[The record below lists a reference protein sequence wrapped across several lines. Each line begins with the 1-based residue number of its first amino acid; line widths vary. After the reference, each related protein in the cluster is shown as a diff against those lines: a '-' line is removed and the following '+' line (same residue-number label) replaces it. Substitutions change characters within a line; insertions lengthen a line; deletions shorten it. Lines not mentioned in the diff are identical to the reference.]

1 MSFFARFSSCLMF
14 ALSLLLSRPSHVQ
27 AHIRINEICADNNT
41 SLLAADGTSP
51 DWIELYNDTTTSTNL
66 SGWFLADSRN
76 ALTQWA
82 FPTNTILAANS
93 YLIVFADSATNAL
106 ISGQLHANFNIS
118 KSGESLF
125 LVQPDGV
132 TIEDSIE
139 IPQQM
144 QDITYG
150 PAPKLTPLI
159 QEDAPLTFTI
169 PNEAGTAPTNT
180 AFGSLGFVETKSTF
194 TIKYYVMKSSP
205 GNIDTAQAWVADS
218 NKWSTAAAYPIVT
231 NAPVLNY
238 HATGTLGIFDNDMT
252 FPGHPVNTSIANFVL
267 TAEGGIYI
275 PEPGLWTFSVA
286 SDDGFRL
293 KISGQGVNY
302 TAEFP
307 NGRGLSPTHTV
318 FNFPVAGAYAVSV
331 IMFQGAGGAGL
342 EFATAK
348 GDEDNWS
355 TSVFTLVGATNSPVQ
370 HLGAFG
376 SFITTNV
383 TSIMK
388 GVNARVDT
396 RWDFAVNQL
405 PETND
410 TVTLA
415 VRFSDGVVAKIN
427 GQTVLSSNAPASL
440 AWNSTATA
448 ARPISDILTWVTIPV
463 PRTLL
468 ALGTNT
474 LTLTGLNNA
483 ATNGD
488 FFLQAKLTSATGIL
502 YPFYFKQPTP
512 QKVNAA
518 GCTAPTP
525 DILFS
530 APRGYKQ
537 NAFQLELSCPSST
550 NTIYYTLNGKEPTHV
565 TGIPYT
571 SPINIASTAVV
582 RACIFDP
589 QTAFQTVTT
598 VSYLFLNDILTQDA
612 NTPPGFATNNTITG
626 NGAYTNYIRYG
637 MDPVIVNGSDS
648 ARVRKTFTNDI
659 PTLSIVTD
667 LSNLFDEYTGIYLYS
682 RNRGIGWERPISL
695 ELIDPVHG
703 NTKEFQIN
711 AGIRIRGAYSRD
723 PRFPKYSFR
732 FFFRSEYGAGKLDFP
747 LFGDEGASS
756 FDKVD
761 LRCSQNHS
769 WAQEASTS
777 ETFIND
783 VYSRDAQRDMGQPYT
798 RSRYYHLYINGI
810 YWGLYQTQERAD
822 AEYAA
827 SYFKDTDPSHYDAIK
842 LSSGS
847 LEADDGTKDSW
858 ISLWDLA
865 INQNAATTNYGN
877 AVTYNR
883 LRGLNPDG
891 TRNPAYPVYVDTTN
905 LICRYL
911 VMQAT
916 MDTDSPIVGGNNGP
930 NNMVAMFNSVN
941 SDGYKWFCHDCEWS
955 LIHRSPYMI
964 PNGNIA
970 HFGTGAGTTSGV
982 PWTAQGSFNPAT
994 LHQALMYNPDYRK
1007 TFAQLTQKYFFND
1020 GALSTNNAVLRFKS
1034 RMTEIDDAVCAESAR
1049 WGKGKGTVSRT
1060 RQDWLNACS
1069 WIITN
1074 CLVRR
1079 NDYVIDHFRA
1089 RGWFSKIDAPQK
1101 FPVGSMLPHGTAVQV
1116 VATNAFYYTLNG
1128 SDPLLPD
1135 GSLSIAARACTNQA
1149 GFVAAQTF
1157 IARGSTWRYFD
1168 QGTMP
1173 TNQAVAWSEL
1183 TYNDSVWPAGPAI
1196 FGFAGGAPTNPVSTL
1211 TRRYISGSSG
1221 PIVNT
1226 TYFRKKFTL
1235 SSIDQ
1240 APNLSA
1246 SLLCDDG
1253 AVLYINGVEA
1263 LRYNM
1268 PNDAVTYSTLATPGV
1283 SGTNQTTYVTQVLDP
1298 SLLRAGE
1305 NLVAVEIHQV
1315 NGTSSDLYFDFDLK
1329 TQGAAATNANLYI
1342 ANFTAIG
1349 SHAVGARSLSA
1360 TNWSEFA
1367 PIAFTAT
1374 SASTGTP
1381 EEAPD
1386 YSVLRISKVMY
1397 APQTPNDAEAAAGGI
1412 PASTKDARD
1421 YYAWIELC
1429 NTGDKALDLSGVTLT
1444 NNIKAA
1450 ISTFSGITLQPLGRL
1465 FVVKHFNS
1473 FRARYPSNTQT
1484 VVTWTSGNIARSGSL
1499 TDPTKR
1505 FTLKDP
1511 SGTIIQDFAYDG
1523 DTWLGGTSGAKNTGR
1538 WWNMADLYASASVWS
1553 TEANWVLSSTNE
1565 APLIASENGGGVES
1579 PYGTDYSVIRVTRL
1593 MFAPRD
1599 PTATEQALL
1608 PTYTA
1613 DDYAWLELTNT
1624 GDKPMNLAGYTM
1636 TNDVVCVFKSVDLP
1650 PGGRYLVCKK
1660 KEAFDLR
1667 YPLNS
1672 APNDSGR
1679 ERKSWDSGN
1688 LSRNGLRSIDFY
1700 APNGEFIYALTYTNT
1715 WLSGAADNTGRWL
1728 ELIDPSCSLSAMRKE
1743 SSWRVN
1749 GPTVQPT
1756 KPTQLV
1762 ISEIYFQPPE
1772 GRNYEQFIELLN
1784 VGKDPLDLTGVQL
1797 SASTID
1803 FTFPSGTILAQGK
1816 TIIVAAHSD
1825 EFAARYQDE
1834 SLPTYYPNIVVSG
1847 SWINGFLTTNDTLTL
1862 TAATGETI
1870 LAQTYASEWAPR
1882 AAGYGSSLELR
1893 TPEKLPSTS
1902 SDRAVA
1908 LNRDSSW
1915 QPSSAYRGS
1924 PGRIESTENLLRI
1937 SEVLAHGVTDYSDW
1951 IELHNPTTQPCA
1963 LNQFYISDS
1972 ISNPLRLALS
1982 ATATIA
1988 PGGFYT
1994 FNPFEG
2000 GFGIS
2005 EYGETILLTEYNGST
2020 ILRFHDQVDVP
2031 ATPRGEA
2038 FGDAFIST
2046 GERVLTALS
2055 VPTPGTSN
2063 ALPRAPA
2070 VAISELMPNPKDDL
2084 AEYIELRNLT
2094 STNVP
2099 LFDSTASTNTWH
2111 LSGVTYAFP
2120 TNITLLPYETILVT
2134 STNPA
2139 TFLAQY
2145 RSRTFPETVRIF
2157 GPWSGKLD
2165 NDGEKVM
2172 LLNPGTPDPGIV
2184 PYYRMDWVS
2193 YRTTEPW
2200 PNLGTGNALI
2210 KYPLYAFASDPA
2222 VWSEVKNG
2230 TPGRQEAL
2238 HTVAADHVVVQ
2249 SAADSTLAYAV
2260 NTAYEPWISSTS
2272 ATLLSALPE
2281 GATFNTQSQTLTW
2294 TSPRTGNYT
2303 LRIALTDSQ
2312 GLTATQLV
2320 RIAISSNYTETVV
2333 TTVNSATSIIIASN
2347 NAAYPV
2353 TDTSNK
2359 LAGMLGS
2366 PDTPVLR
2373 SNAPLVCNTE
2383 GLSFAGYTPGTFL
2396 RNETPAHR
2404 AGWFYRVNDNDT
2416 FSPLTATSGDQSQ
2429 MISSSSTN
2437 HLQINPAGGELL
2449 LALSTNAICPSYG
2462 TRVPLSSSELVTL
2475 QSDVVLDF
2483 AQDLSMLPLT
2493 VLQSNFVKMA
2503 VVCLDETLT
2512 STGRIYVSHG
2522 GQLGTQDATYSDAGY
2537 APAFLRNEQTGD
2549 RIPFFVS
2556 NTTRY
2561 RVSMQFRTL
2570 RKGATPLPYP
2580 VTICRL
2586 LVDNQPCYFE
2596 KGFAF
2601 SDASTEDDLGDNDGG
2616 EWLLATCFFGAWDN
2630 PWLIAHAADQA
2641 SINALSARSG
2651 ATQAMQLTHIALQ
2664 SSPYSTEQNGVWNIA
2679 LPDSDKGMLC
2689 YQDDL
2694 GWWTY
2699 TGEFPLNTVASGVFK
2714 VVMTNTDYSVTVYTN
2729 ASPAENPFTLEA
2741 FTATSSTTAVRQVTY
2756 AYQQGPSIDQITD
2769 ADVRTTLLS
2778 ALGNNLTTFN
2788 SWLKGRSG
2796 LISGNSITSA
2806 TLARVLNAFLC
2817 NIAVD
2822 AWEDDL
2828 LRFVSTPEVT
2838 FQNTEVT
2845 FSVWVKLG
2853 AIEHSTNRLLVN
2865 GTDLFLVGDSL
2876 GNLSA
2881 AGYDHVAISET
2892 SNGLARVTLTLP
2904 ASTTTFLRIRIQP

>member
-1 MSFFARFSSCLMF
+1 MSIFARFSSWFVIVML
-14 ALSLLLSRPSHVQ
+14 LLLSKPSRVY
-27 AHIRINEICADNNT
+27 AHIRINEVCSDNGS
-41 SLLAADGTSP
+41 SLLAADGTAA
-51 DWIELYNDTTTSTNL
+51 DWIELYNETATSTNL
-66 SGWFLADSRN
+66 SGWFLADTR
-76 ALTQWA
+76 TQLAQWK
-82 FPTNTILAANS
+82 FPTNTILNGNG

-118 KSGESLF
+118 KSGETLF
-125 LVQPDGV
+125 LVHPDGT
-132 TIEDSIE
+132 TIEDTLA
-139 IPQQM
+139 IPQLM

-150 PAPKLTPLI
+150 PAPHLTTLI
-159 QEDAPLTFTI
+159 KEDAPLTFTV
-169 PNEAGTAPTNT
+169 PNAAGTAPTNT
-180 AFGSLGFVETKSTF
+180 ASGALGFVETKSTF
-194 TIKYYVMKSSP
+194 TVKYYVMKSSP

-231 NAPVLNY
+231 NTPVLNY
-238 HATGTLGIFDNDMT
+238 HATGTLGIFDNDLT
-252 FPGHPVNTSIANFVL
+252 FPGHPINTSIANFVL

-302 TAEFP
+302 SSEFP
-307 NGRGLSPTHTV
+307 NGRGLAPTHAT
-318 FNFPVAGAYAVSV
+318 FNFPVAGAYTISL
-331 IMFQGAGGAGL
+331 IMFQGSGGAGL

-348 GDEDNWS
+348 GDEDNWNS
-355 TSVFTLVGATNSPVQ
+355 SVFTLVGATNSPVQ

-376 SFITTNV
+376 SFITTNM
-383 TSIMK
+383 TSAMK
-388 GVNARVDT
+388 NINARIDT
-396 RWDFAVNQL
+396 QWHFAVNQL

-415 VRFSDGVVAKIN
+415 LRFSDGLVAKIN
-427 GQTVLSSNAPASL
+427 GQIVLSSNAPASL
-440 AWNSTATA
+440 AWNSTSTAT
-448 ARPISDILTWVTIPV
+448 RPISDILTWVDVAIPHE
-463 PRTLL
+463 LL
-468 ALGTNT
+468 TTGTNT
-474 LTLTGLNNA
+474 LTLSALNNA

-488 FFLQAKLTSATGIL
+488 FFLQAKLEQATGIL
-502 YPFYFKQPTP
+502 YPSYFKLPTP
-512 QKVNAA
+512 EKKNAT

-525 DILFS
+525 EILFS
-530 APRGYKQ
+530 APRGYQ
-537 NAFQLELSCPSST
+537 QEAFSLALSCPSST
-550 NTIYYTLNGKEPTHV
+550 NTIYYTLNGKEPTRLNS
-565 TGIPYT
+565 TPYT
-571 SPINIASTAVV
+571 TPINVASTTVV
-582 RACIFDP
+582 RACIIDP
-589 QTAFQTVTT
+589 ETAFQTVTT
-598 VSYLFLNDILTQDA
+598 ASYLFLNDILKQDA
-612 NTPPGFATNNTITG
+612 NPPPGFPTNNTVTG
-626 NGAYTNYIRYG
+626 NGVYTNYIRYG
-637 MDPVIVNGSDS
+637 MDSVIVNGSDGT
-648 ARVRKTFTNDI
+648 RVRKTFTNDI

-682 RNRGIGWERPISL
+682 RNHGRGWERPISL

-723 PRFPKYSFR
+723 PRYPKYSFR
-732 FFFRSEYGAGKLDFP
+732 FFFRSEYGAGKLHFP
-747 LFGDEGASS
+747 LFDDEGASS
-756 FDKVD
+756 FDKID

-777 ETFIND
+777 ESFIND

-827 SYFKDTDPSHYDAIK
+827 SYFKDTDTTHYDAVK

-877 AVTYNR
+877 PITYNR

-916 MDTDSPIVGGNNGP
+916 MDTDSPIVGVNTGP
-930 NNMVAMFNSVN
+930 NNMVAMFNAVN

-955 LIHRSPYMI
+955 LINRSPYFI

-1020 GALSTNNAVLRFKS
+1020 GALSTNNAVMRFKS

-1049 WGKGKGTVSRT
+1049 WGKGKGTTSRT

-1079 NDYVIDHFRA
+1079 NDYVIDQFRT
-1089 RGWFSKIDAPQK
+1089 RGWFSRIDAPQK
-1101 FPVGSMLPHGTAVQV
+1101 FPVGSTLPYGTAVQV

-1157 IARGSTWRYFD
+1157 IARGARWRYFD
-1168 QGTMP
+1168 EGSMP
-1173 TNQAVAWSEL
+1173 TNQAVAWSDL
-1183 TYNDSVWPAGPAI
+1183 TYNDRAWAEGPAI
-1196 FGFAGGAPTNPVSTL
+1196 LGFAGGTPTNAIATETRHYVSGT
-1211 TRRYISGSSG
+1211 SG

-1226 TYFRKKFTL
+1226 TYFRKTFTL
-1235 SSIDQ
+1235 TSIDQ

-1263 LRYNM
+1263 LRHNM
-1268 PNDAVTYSTLATPGV
+1268 PSNAVSYATLAASSK
-1283 SGTNQTTYVTQVLDP
+1283 SGTNQTTYLAHVLDP
-1298 SLLRAGE
+1298 SLLHAGE

-1315 NGTSSDLYFDFDLK
+1315 NGTSSDLYFDLSLQ
-1329 TQGAAATNANLYI
+1329 TQGAAATNANLYV

-1349 SHAVGARSLSA
+1349 THAIGARSLSA
-1360 TNWSEFA
+1360 SNWSEYA
-1367 PIAFTAT
+1367 SIAFTGA
-1374 SASTGTP
+1374 SAENENPDTT
-1381 EEAPD
+1381 PD
-1386 YSVLRISKVMY
+1386 YSGLRISKLMY

-1429 NTGDKALDLSGVTLT
+1429 NTGDKALDLTGVTLT

-1450 ISTFSGITLQPLGRL
+1450 SSTFSGITLQPLDRL

-1484 VVTWTSGNIARSGSL
+1484 IVTWTSGNIARSGSL
-1499 TDPTKR
+1499 TDITKR

-1523 DTWLGGTSGAKNTGR
+1523 DSWLGGTNGAKNTGR

-1553 TEANWVLSSTNE
+1553 TATNWVLSSTNE
-1565 APLIASENGGGVES
+1565 APLVASETSGDVES

-1599 PTATEQALL
+1599 PTAAEQVLF
-1608 PTYTA
+1608 PTYTR

-1624 GDKPMNLAGYTM
+1624 GDKPMNLSGYVM

-1660 KEAFDLR
+1660 KDAFDAR
-1667 YPLNS
+1667 YPLNT
-1672 APNDSGR
+1672 APNDSDR
-1679 ERKSWDSGN
+1679 DRKNWDSGN
-1688 LSRNGLRSIDFY
+1688 LSRNGLHSIDFY
-1700 APNGEFIYALTYTNT
+1700 APNGEFLYALNYTNT
-1715 WLSGAADNTGRWL
+1715 WLGGAADGTGRWL
-1728 ELIDPSCSLSAMRKE
+1728 ELIDPACSLSAMSQA

-1762 ISEIYFQPPE
+1762 ISEIYFQPPD
-1772 GRNYEQFIELLN
+1772 GRTYEQFIELLN
-1784 VGKDPLDLTGVQL
+1784 VGLDPLDLTAVQL
-1797 SASTID
+1797 SASTMQ
-1803 FTFPSGTILAQGK
+1803 FTFPEGTLLAQGK
-1816 TIIVAAHSD
+1816 TIVVAAHRD

-1834 SLPTYYPNIVVSG
+1834 SLPTYYPNIVIAG

-1862 TAATGETI
+1862 TAATGEPI
-1870 LAQTYASEWAPR
+1870 LSQTYSSSWATR

-1893 TPEKLPSTS
+1893 APGHLPEKS
-1902 SDRAVA
+1902 SECEIA
-1908 LNRDSSW
+1908 LNRGSSW

-1924 PGRIESTENLLRI
+1924 PGRIESSANLLRI

-1951 IELHNPTTQPCA
+1951 IELHNPTTETRS
-1963 LNQFYISDS
+1963 LNLFYISDTV
-1972 ISNPLRLALS
+1972 SNPQRLALS
-1982 ATATIA
+1982 PAATLA

-1994 FNPFEG
+1994 FSPFEG

-2005 EYGETILLTEYNGST
+2005 EYGETILLTECNGST
-2020 ILRFHDQVDVP
+2020 ILRFHDQIDLP

-2038 FGDAFIST
+2038 YGEYFIST
-2046 GERVLTALS
+2046 GDRVFTALS
-2055 VPTPGTSN
+2055 MPTPGTSN
-2063 ALPRAPA
+2063 ALPREPA
-2070 VAISELMPNPKDDL
+2070 VAISEFMPNPKNDL
-2084 AEYIELRNLT
+2084 AEYIELHNLT

-2099 LFDSTASTNTWH
+2099 LFDLTAPTNTWH

-2120 TNITLLPYETILVT
+2120 TNITLLPDETILVT
-2134 STNPA
+2134 STNA
-2139 TFLAQY
+2139 AAFLAQY
-2145 RSRTFPETVRIF
+2145 RSRTFPESVRIF

-2165 NDGEKVM
+2165 NDGEKIA

-2184 PYYRMDWVS
+2184 PYYHMDWVS
-2193 YRTTEPW
+2193 YRTTDPW
-2200 PNLGTGNALI
+2200 PNLGTGNALV
-2210 KYPLYAFASDPA
+2210 KYPLSAFSSDPA
-2222 VWSEVKNG
+2222 FWSEVKNG
-2230 TPGRQEAL
+2230 SPGRQEAL
-2238 HTVAADHVVVQ
+2238 HPVIANHVVIQ
-2249 SAADSTLAYAV
+2249 SATNSTLSYAV

-2281 GATFNTQSQTLTW
+2281 GATFNAESQTLTW
-2294 TSPRTGNYT
+2294 IGTRAGNYT
-2303 LRIALTDSQ
+2303 LRLALTDSQ
-2312 GLTATQLV
+2312 GFISTQLV
-2320 RIAISSNYTETVV
+2320 RIAIASNATETVV
-2333 TTVNSATSIIIASN
+2333 TPVSSTQSTTATSN
-2347 NAAYPV
+2347 NVAYPV
-2353 TDTSNK
+2353 IDASNK
-2359 LAGMLGS
+2359 LAGMLGT
-2366 PDTPVLR
+2366 PDTPAVHG
-2373 SNAPLVCNTE
+2373 NTPLVCNAE
-2383 GLSFAGYTPGTFL
+2383 GLSFAGYTPGAL
-2396 RNETPAHR
+2396 LKNETAIRR
-2404 AGWFYRVNDNDT
+2404 AGWFFRANDT
-2416 FSPLTATSGDQSQ
+2416 DTFAPLAAASGDQSQ
-2429 MISSSSTN
+2429 IITSSSTN
-2437 HLQINPAGGELL
+2437 HLQINPSGGELL
-2449 LALSTNAICPSYG
+2449 LTFSTNALCPSYG
-2462 TRVPLSSSELVTL
+2462 TRVPLSSGELMTL
-2475 QSDVVLDF
+2475 ESDVVLDL
-2483 AQDLSMLPLT
+2483 AQDFSMLPLA

-2503 VVCLDETLT
+2503 VVCLDETL
-2512 STGRIYVSHG
+2512 SGTGRVYVSQG
-2522 GQLGTQDATYSDAGY
+2522 GKLGLHDATYSDAGY
-2537 APAFLRNEQTGD
+2537 IPAYHCTMQTGE
-2549 RIPFFVS
+2549 RVPFIVA
-2556 NTTRY
+2556 NATRY

-2570 RKGATPLPYP
+2570 RKGTTPLPYP

-2630 PWLIAHAADQA
+2630 PWLIAHAANHA

-2651 ATQAMQLTHIALQ
+2651 TSQNMQLTRIALQ
-2664 SSPYSTEQNGVWNIA
+2664 SSQYTSEQNGVWNIA
-2679 LPDSDKGMLC
+2679 RPDADKGMLC

-2699 TGEFPLNTVASGVFK
+2699 TDEFPLNTVASGVFK
-2714 VVMTNTDYSVTVYTN
+2714 VVMTNTAYSVTVYTN
-2729 ASPAENPFTLEA
+2729 ASPAENPFTLET
-2741 FTATSSTTAVRQVTY
+2741 FTATSSTTAVRYVTY
-2756 AYQQGPSIDQITD
+2756 AYQHGPSIDQITD
-2769 ADVRTTLLS
+2769 ESVRSTLLS
-2778 ALGNNLTTFN
+2778 ALGNSTPAFN
-2788 SWLKGRSG
+2788 TWLKARSG
-2796 LISGNSITSA
+2796 LISGNSITAA

-2838 FQNTEVT
+2838 LQNNEIV

-2853 AIEHSTNRLLVN
+2853 TIEHSANRLLVN
-2865 GTDLFLVGDSL
+2865 GTDQFLVGDSL
-2876 GNLSA
+2876 GTLSVA
-2881 AGYDHVAISET
+2881 TYDRVSISET
-2892 SNGLARVTLTLP
+2892 ANGLARITLTLP
-2904 ASTTTFLRIRIQP
+2904 TSTTLFLRIRIQP